1 MYVIPVKSITKA
13 CELSRSLN
21 DSFGGYSNLSRKEFI
36 DRLVPDLWWGY
47 RIEIKQ
53 DGMFAYFTTS
63 GVGILLHWE
72 KVYLLIP
79 MDMGSGS
86 LMKAVLEYKNLDS
99 CEMFLSQK
107 LPWWAGKFLE
117 QEFLECKIIV
127 HKEEHIYR
135 RRVEFFS
142 AVYELAYRSEVY
154 ETDLSGKMI
163 FFPSAWSLMNS
174 NKR

>member
-1 MYVIPVKSITKA
+1 MYVIPVESITKA

-36 DRLVPDLWWGY
+36 DKLDPDLFWGY
-47 RIEIKQ
+47 RIETKEE
-53 DGMFAYFTTS
+53 GLFAYFTTS

-79 MDMGSGS
+79 MDMGHGS
-86 LMKAVLEYKNLDS
+86 LMKAVLKHKNIDC
-99 CEMFLSQK
+99 CESYLSQK

-117 QEFLECKIIV
+117 QEFSACKILV
-127 HKEEHIYR
+127 HKVGHIYR

-142 AVYELAYRSEVY
+142 AVYELAYRSDVY

-163 FFPSAWSLMNS
+163 FFPSAWSLIH
-174 NKR
+174 